1 MRRFILCAAM
11 TAAACALAPVGAS
24 AAGPTIEH
32 FRDVGTDTDPDF
44 CGTGQAIDIA
54 FNIRV
59 NAFSTPGA
67 QEEFDKLTQSGKV
80 TFTNP
85 QNGRSAIL
93 TLAGQVRNTIVE
105 GDEAGVHTHVFTT
118 KGLPEKIRTARGG
131 VLTRDAGLI
140 VERITLDEN
149 DEVIAYE
156 ASWKGPHPEAAS
168 DFELFCEVMTGA
180 LGLS

>member
-1 MRRFILCAAM
+1 MRRLILV
-11 TAAACALAPVGAS
+11 AAAVAVALVLAPV
-24 AAGPTIEH
+24 AALAAPPTIEH
-32 FRDVGTDTDPDF
+32 VRDVGTDTDPDF
-44 CGTGQAIDIA
+44 CGLGQTVDIS
-54 FNIRV
+54 FNVRLNI
-59 NAFSTPGA
+59 FSTLGA

-85 QNGRSAIL
+85 ANGMTALL
-93 TLAGQVRNTIVE
+93 TFAGQVRNTIVE

-118 KGLPEKIRTARGG
+118 KGLAEKIRVPQGG

-140 VERITLDEN
+140 VERITFDEN

-168 DFELFCEVMTGA
+168 NFELFCEVMTGA
-180 LGLS
+180 LGL